1 MKKIL
6 IFALAAAAMV
16 SCSTDEVV
24 DIKKESI
31 GFDKLFVD
39 NSTRAIDGSFS
50 STNMP
55 KSFQVY
61 GITKGDETNAP
72 EVPIF
77 NNVKVENTSEGWKY
91 ADQYTQYWIDGNTY
105 NFAAVVNGAI
115 STDKKIAYTA
125 DGTTD
130 LLYAKNNYGKYTKG
144 STSAT
149 TVPFTFKH
157 LLSKVQFTVK
167 NNMASQIK
175 GNVYTY
181 KVTDVKINKAY
192 LAGSYDITKFGTNVA
207 GWTVSGDPGVVEF
220 GNVSNAT
227 NTADAADAVAIGTW
241 KESAEAP
248 EEGIASATSRYS
260 RLLIPATYSALNI
273 TCTITTYLNGSAVD
287 VEKYDK
293 NIAITLAEGNAYNFI
308 IEKGAPGEPILFSVD
323 KLTDWKDQTL

>member
-24 DIKKESI
+24 DIKKEAI

-115 STDKKIAYTA
+115 SADTTIAYIA

-130 LLYAKNNYGKYTKG
+130 LLYAKNNYDKYTKG
-144 STSAT
+144 KET

-167 NNMASQIK
+167 NNMAAQIE

-181 KVTDVKINKAY
+181 KVTDVKITNAY
-192 LAGSYDITKFGTNVA
+192 LAGSYDITKFGTTAV
-207 GWTVSGDPGVVEF
+207 GWTVSGDPGVVAF

-227 NTADAADAVAIGTW
+227 DAEDAAEAVAIGTW
-241 KESAEAP
+241 KESADATV
-248 EEGIASATSRYS
+248 EGIASATSHYS
-260 RLLIPATYSALNI
+260 RLLIPADYSALNI
-273 TCTITTYLNGSAVD
+273 TCTITTYLNDSAVD
-287 VEKYDK
+287 VEKYNK
-293 NIAITLAEGNAYNFI
+293 NIDITLVEGNAYNFI
-308 IEKGAPGEPILFSVD
+308 IEKGVPGEQILFSVD
-323 KLTDWKDQTL
+323 KLNDWGNNDQTL